1 MCTNG
6 NVKTNCKSCLLCFE
20 AMSLC
25 THTLFRTSL
34 FRISYSLSVAISTAI
49 ALTAVWLILRLVFQL
64 MAQSTFDERLV
75 HFSDRGVHI
84 IACMRQSRRVSN
96 STHMSIV
103 SILLTH
109 FSPIVKRVTVFVEWS
124 QRLEISVQFRTSHIW
139 NITHEHHLHRHVSP
153 NSRNLH
159 NHA

>member
-25 THTLFRTSL
+25 THTLLRTSL
-34 FRISYSLSVAISTAI
+34 FRISDSLSIAISTAI
-49 ALTAVWLILRLVFQL
+49 ALTAVLLVLGLVFQL
-64 MAQSTFDERLV
+64 MAHATFDERLV

-103 SILLTH
+103 CILLSH
-109 FSPIVKRVTVFVEWS
+109 FIPIEMRVTGFVE
-124 QRLEISVQFRTSHIW
+124 
-139 NITHEHHLHRHVSP
+139 
-153 NSRNLH
+153 
-159 NHA
+159 